1 MSAVGPPATPTNPHP
16 AHGSGPVR
24 AVGKPSA
31 PPVTLLDWLMLLLAV
46 VSVALLSWVT
56 FWDVSGEWT
65 RRVVTADIV
74 VCGIFA
80 VEFVWR
86 WRRSGMGLRF
96 PRTYWYEILG
106 MVPLAHPAFRSFR
119 LLRIVVVLARL
130 GRAADRAFGDR
141 ATAYVVGRFADT
153 IVSVI
158 RKPVTVAV
166 LDEVIAVIQTGNY
179 TRHIAAAI
187 HENRAELDAL
197 ILDLIKQ
204 DQTAGKLRYVPFHDD
219 IVRLVADTVFRIAHD
234 ALDDPRVQELISDA
248 IRESATEL
256 RANVRAERH
265 HELRGDVAKLGH

>member
-1 MSAVGPPATPTNPHP
+1 MTARATRRPA
-16 AHGSGPVR
+16 G
-24 AVGKPSA
+24 
-31 PPVTLLDWLMLLLAV
+31 PPVTLVDWLMLLLAI

-56 FWDVSGEWT
+56 FGDVDEEWT

-86 WRRSGMGLRF
+86 WRRSARGWGFLRS
-96 PRTYWYEILG
+96 YWYEVVG

-141 ATAYVVGRFADT
+141 ATAYVVGRFSDT
-153 IVSVI
+153 VVDVI

-179 TRHIAAAI
+179 TRNIATAI
-187 HENRAELDAL
+187 EENRAELDAL
-197 ILDLIKQ
+197 VLDLVKQ
-204 DQTAGKLRYVPFHDD
+204 DQTAGKLRHLPFHDD
-219 IVRLVADTVFRIAHD
+219 IVRLVTDTVFRVTQA
-234 ALDDPRVQELISDA
+234 ALADERVQELISDA
-248 IRESATEL
+248 IRVSADEL
-256 RANVRAERH
+256 RANVRADLPQS
-265 HELRGDVAKLGH
+265 LRADPRRGA